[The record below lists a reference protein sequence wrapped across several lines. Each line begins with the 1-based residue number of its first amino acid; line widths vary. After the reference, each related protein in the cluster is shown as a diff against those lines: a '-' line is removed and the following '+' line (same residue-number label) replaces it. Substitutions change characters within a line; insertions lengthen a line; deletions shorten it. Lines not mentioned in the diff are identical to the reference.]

1 MDLSLY
7 ISSENYNATTSSA
20 YTAILPWYLNYT
32 VPPARRDVA
41 RARTAHLGLS
51 SLDVNTVERN
61 GTEPGGHSLHS
72 DFEAAKRDAGI
83 PVEDR
88 QSNILNMGRKKG
100 VGGLLSSPIYAARF
114 KLDALTNELLDP
126 LADLLE
132 KKDYLLEGGKPSSLD
147 CLAFG
152 YLALMFYP
160 PVPQAWL
167 KEALQARFPRIVSY
181 INRMR
186 EELLGG
192 DMNLPWGPATPR
204 PLYYT
209 VGVVAREWTSNLP
222 ILSTILQ
229 KGVTI
234 QTKPGKLSKKT
245 KSSLLSPLFTNTLL
259 ALATMGTAA
268 LAGLAIHH
276 RRNPR
281 EGNLIFWAMRPQ
293 TGGLGEAGD
302 LLKALANGLPPL
314 S

>member
-1 MDLSLY
+1 
-7 ISSENYNATTSSA
+7 
-20 YTAILPWYLNYT
+20 
-32 VPPARRDVA
+32 
-41 RARTAHLGLS
+41 
-51 SLDVNTVERN
+51 VNTVERN
-61 GTEPGGHSLHS
+61 GSEPGGRSLNS

-83 PVEDR
+83 PVADK
-88 QSNILNMGRKKG
+88 QANALNMGRGKG

-126 LADLLE
+126 LSDLLE

-186 EELLGG
+186 EGLLGG
-192 DMNLPWGPATPR
+192 DMHLPWRPVTAR
-204 PLYYT
+204 PLYIT
-209 VGVVAREWTSNLP
+209 VGVAARELTSNLP
-222 ILSTILQ
+222 ILSNILQ
-229 KGVTI
+229 RGVI
-234 QTKPGKLSKKT
+234 VQPKAHKPSKQVQ
-245 KSSLLSPLFTNTLL
+245 SSLMSPLLTNTLL
-259 ALATMGTAA
+259 ALVTTGTAA

-281 EGNLIFWAMRPQ
+281 EGDLIFWALRSQ